1 VVENKEYGT
10 PASETRWIVG
20 HSEATFV
27 HGERHLAIGRATI
40 AIIGLLAITGRLW
53 PGQEPAVA
61 ARAGEHRIHFR
72 ARNGFIF
79 IPARVN
85 GNRVILLLDT
95 GAALTT
101 FSLKIVPEVNVNS
114 EITINMASGSVSAS
128 RVQVALTVGEPDL
141 QERRCS
147 FHQTV
152 VVGDFHFGEADG
164 VIGLDVLSSFR
175 AITIDFQN
183 SVLILEDR

>member
-1 VVENKEYGT
+1 
-10 PASETRWIVG
+10 
-20 HSEATFV
+20 
-27 HGERHLAIGRATI
+27 LAIGRATI

-61 ARAGEHRIHFR
+61 ARAGEHHIHFR
-72 ARNGFIF
+72 ARNGLIF

-85 GNRVILLLDT
+85 GNHVTLLLDT
-95 GAALTT
+95 GAVLTT
-101 FSLKIVPEVNVNS
+101 FSSKIVPEINANS
-114 EITINMASGSVSAS
+114 QITINMASGSVSAS
-128 RVQVALTVGEPDL
+128 RVPVAFTVGDL
-141 QERRCS
+141 QEPHCS

-152 VVGDFHFGEADG
+152 VVGDFKFGEADG

-175 AITIDFQN
+175 IVTIDFQN